1 MAPASVHRVA
11 TKKRTQQQ
19 QQQPSTTTAGR
30 QRPFTGSRPR
40 VWEVGIVEVFFS
52 SWIWSSVPG
61 FSIVCHPVGNGVYWV
76 LPGYEWVELGL
87 IALPICL
94 VVFPLFF
101 FSMYR
106 VLAFFKMSLT
116 RCNQVSSSWAGFH
129 WIALKIRIKISSTFF
144 KEQSHKLLW
153 ILISAYPDA
162 INDIPDT
169 FFLSFSSMALTCW
182 RVAGICAIFL
192 FCCPQPNNTVTV
204 LVLFFSFAAFPCKL
218 RVSGKKK
225 QNNEKENGKKKWAG
239 VKTAE
244 GPLIRN
250 GGRWT
255 VETP

>member
-11 TKKRTQQQ
+11 TKKKNPTAA
-19 QQQPSTTTAGR
+19 TTTVYDNRRTSTSFYRLSSESVRGGYR
-30 QRPFTGSRPR
+30 WGFFFFVDLIECSRVFHSLSPSRKRGLLGFTGLWMSRT
-40 VWEVGIVEVFFS
+40 GFDCIAHLFG
-52 SWIWSSVPG
+52 SVS
-61 FSIVCHPVGNGVYWV
+61 FV
-76 LPGYEWVELGL
+76 
-87 IALPICL
+87 
-94 VVFPLFF
+94 F